1 MTDFAKLFSVAGT
14 QMLVTIQE
22 NDEGFP
28 EVRYRSN
35 VNGLTVEM
43 APSFDGDDGWDR
55 AERLFESI
63 QQADAEFM
71 HQHMA
76 EMMGEFAYD

>member
-35 VNGLTVEM
+35 VNGLTLEV

-55 AERLFESI
+55 AEQLFESI
-63 QQADAEFM
+63 QQAEAELM
-71 HQHMA
+71 HKHM
-76 EMMGEFAYD
+76 EKLLGDLP